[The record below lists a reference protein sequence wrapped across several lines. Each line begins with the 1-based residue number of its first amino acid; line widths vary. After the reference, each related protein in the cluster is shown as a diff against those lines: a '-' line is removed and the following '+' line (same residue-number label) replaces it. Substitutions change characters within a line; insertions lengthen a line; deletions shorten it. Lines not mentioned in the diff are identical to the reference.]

1 MLKMNITESSSNRWM
16 VMKIR
21 SRGDR
26 ERGRDYLI
34 KIRYMRIRAARRR
47 WKRLTGVMDRLN
59 NRSSIDTKTIKFKN
73 RMRRM
78 INKMGTKINSSQA
91 RD

>member
-1 MLKMNITESSSNRWM
+1 M
-16 VMKIR
+16 VRIR
-21 SRGDR
+21 SKGDR
-26 ERGRDYLI
+26 ERGRDYSI

-47 WKRLTGVMDRLN
+47 RKRLIGAMGRLN

>member
-1 MLKMNITESSSNRWM
+1 MQRMNITELSSNRWM
-16 VMKIR
+16 VKIR
-21 SRGDR
+21 SKGDR

-47 WKRLTGVMDRLN
+47 RKRLTGAMGRLN
-59 NRSSIDTKTIKFKN
+59 NRSSIGTKTIKFKN

-78 INKMGTKINSSQA
+78 INKMGTKTNSSQA

>member
-1 MLKMNITESSSNRWM
+1 MQRMNITESRSNRWM
-16 VMKIR
+16 VRIR
-21 SRGDR
+21 SKGDR

-34 KIRYMRIRAARRR
+34 KIRYTRIRAVRRR
-47 WKRLTGVMDRLN
+47 RRRLTGVMGRLN

-78 INKMGTKINSSQA
+78 SNKMGTKTNSSQA